1 MDKRPLPSEA
11 LLTGGGFDVGGPVR
25 ALDTSRGSASQPRTY
40 GGVSRRD
47 VATDVYNAF
56 RRQGFSDQQAMA
68 LTAEINRENSFN
80 PNHLFGSHLD
90 PHNRAT
96 NVGMLSWQGER
107 ANRVMDYMGQQGLLD
122 EQGRI
127 MQTPE
132 ALDAQAAYLRWEM
145 ENLPEYQ
152 RTKEQFLANPDI
164 DFDTAH
170 TVLGDNFIRWRRTDP
185 QYRDS
190 GYGRINEGYALL
202 TGDDTGGFTPTIST
216 SGTMSAPPPARPEG
230 LSGPE
235 QEQEARGPMD
245 DLTDALAYLELAEG
259 PSEMPVGSPPPVI
272 RPRRSDTGTRALQ
285 RMGIASLA

>member
-11 LLTGGGFDVGGPVR
+11 LLTGEGFDVGGPVR
-25 ALDTSRGSASQPRTY
+25 ALETSRGSASQPRTY

-47 VATDVYNAF
+47 VATDVYNSF
-56 RRQGFSDQQAMA
+56 RRQGFSHNQAMA
-68 LTAEINRENSFN
+68 LTAEINREGSFS
-80 PNHLFGSHLD
+80 PNNLFGSHLD

-96 NVGMLSWQGER
+96 NVGMLSWQGDR
-107 ANRVMDYMGQQGLLD
+107 ATRLLEFMGKQGLLD

-127 MQTPE
+127 RQTPD

-145 ENLPEYQ
+145 ENLPDYQ
-152 RTKEQFLANPDI
+152 RTREQFLANPDI
-164 DFDTAH
+164 DYDTAH
-170 TVLGDNFIRWRRTDP
+170 RVLGDDFIRWRRTDP
-185 QYRDS
+185 EYRDS

-202 TGDDTGGFTPTIST
+202 TGDAEGGMTPRVSP
-216 SGTMSAPPPARPEG
+216 SGGVTPPARPEG

-235 QEQEARGPMD
+235 REARGPMD

-259 PSEMPVGSPPPVI
+259 RDEMPVGSPPPLH